1 MKVLILGSS
10 GFLGKLIYK
19 KLKDDFHV
27 ITNGLK
33 KRRISLASF
42 KKTNKLLQ
50 NINPDLIINCAA
62 LTNIDYCEKYPKKS
76 YDVNVKAVENIF
88 KSKKK
93 NNLKFFFF
101 QFSTDALYDSKIN
114 VNNKE
119 TNFPKTNN
127 IYSKHKNLVE
137 KICLKNKSLIFRT
150 NFFGKYKN
158 NITNWIYKEITS
170 KSKKEI
176 NLFDDINFS
185 PLRATKIAEII
196 SYIIKKGYYNKTGIY
211 NLGSRNGLSKYN
223 FAFLFLKKLNF
234 FKEKKINKVK
244 SSQYIKVKR
253 SKNMKMSVVKFEKNF
268 KIKMN
273 TLNKEITLCANEY
286 K

>member
-1 MKVLILGSS
+1 MANIKIISQI
-10 GFLGKLIYK
+10 GFI
-19 KLKDDFHV
+19 
-27 ITNGLK
+27 
-33 KRRISLASF
+33 KRLHLR
-42 KKTNKLLQ
+42 
-50 NINPDLIINCAA
+50 
-62 LTNIDYCEKYPKKS
+62 
-76 YDVNVKAVENIF
+76 V
-88 KSKKK
+88 
-93 NNLKFFFF
+93 
-101 QFSTDALYDSKIN
+101 
-114 VNNKE
+114 
-119 TNFPKTNN
+119 
-127 IYSKHKNLVE
+127 
-137 KICLKNKSLIFRT
+137 
-150 NFFGKYKN
+150 
-158 NITNWIYKEITS
+158 
-170 KSKKEI
+170 KEI

-223 FAFLFLKKLNF
+223 FAILFLKKLNF

-273 TLNKEITLCANEY
+273 FLNKEISLCANEY

>member
-223 FAFLFLKKLNF
+223 FAILFLKKLNF

>member
-42 KKTNKLLQ
+42 KKTNKLLL

-158 NITNWIYKEITS
+158 NITNWIYKEIAS

-223 FAFLFLKKLNF
+223 FAILFLKKLNF

-273 TLNKEITLCANEY
+273 TLNKEISLCANEY

>member
-223 FAFLFLKKLNF
+223 FAILF
-234 FKEKKINKVK
+234 
-244 SSQYIKVKR
+244 
-253 SKNMKMSVVKFEKNF
+253 
-268 KIKMN
+268 
-273 TLNKEITLCANEY
+273 
-286 K
+286 

>member
-10 GFLGKLIYK
+10 VFLGKLIYK

-223 FAFLFLKKLNF
+223 FSILFLKKLNF

-273 TLNKEITLCANEY
+273 TLNKEISLCANEY

>member
-1 MKVLILGSS
+1 MKILILGSS

-19 KLKDDFHV
+19 KLKNDFNV
-27 ITNGLK
+27 TNNGLNRK
-33 KRRISLASF
+33 RISLVSF
-42 KKTNKLLQ
+42 KKTNKLIL

-62 LTNIDYCEKYPKKS
+62 LTNIDQCEKFPKKS
-76 YDVNVKAVENIF
+76 YDVNVKVVKNIF
-88 KSKKK
+88 KVKKE
-93 NNLKFFFF
+93 NNLKFFFI
-101 QFSTDALYDSKIN
+101 QFSTDSLYDYKTNI
-114 VNNKE
+114 NNKE
-119 TNFPKTNN
+119 TNIPRINN

-137 KICLKNKSLIFRT
+137 KLCLKNKSLIFRT

-158 NITNWIYKEITS
+158 NITNWIYKETIS
-170 KSKKEI
+170 KNNKVI

-196 SYIIKKGYYNKTGIY
+196 SYILKKGYYNKIGIY

-223 FAFLFLKKLNF
+223 FAILFLKKLNF

-244 SSQYIKVKR
+244 SSKYVKVKR

-273 TLNKEITLCANEY
+273 TLNKEISLCANEY